1 MRARPLGK
9 TGLTVS
15 ELSLGTWGLSGDGY
29 GPIAESEQDRVIE
42 RAVAL
47 GITLFET
54 ADVYG
59 EGGMEKRLGERLAG
73 TPTRIAT
80 KLGTDRTGVPPRK
93 QFSREYLEDAFEKS
107 RERLRRDTIDVV
119 LLHNPAATTV
129 ARGEAT
135 AVLAQLV
142 EKRAIHA
149 WGVSAGTIE
158 VARAAIAQG
167 ASLISLAHNALFSTD
182 LTALE
187 DDVRKSGV
195 GVLVHSVLAHGLL
208 CGYWSLHKEFP
219 PGDHRADRWTP
230 DDLRRRVGQQSP
242 LRSLVGGGTIYTQR
256 SAALRYALAND
267 TVSSVILGP
276 KSTVQLDQ
284 LVREAGKEPPYLT
297 KEQLQS
303 LEFRLGQLGV
313 QK

>member
-29 GPIAESEQDRVIE
+29 GPVAESEQDRVIE

-59 EGGMEKRLGERLAG
+59 GGAMEKRLGERLAG
-73 TPTRIAT
+73 TPTRVAT
-80 KLGTDRTGVPPRK
+80 KLGTSRTSVPPRK
-93 QFSREYLEDAFEKS
+93 QFSREYLKDAFEKS
-107 RERLRRDTIDVV
+107 RERLRRDTVDIV

-135 AVLAQLV
+135 AVLAELA

-149 WGVSAGTIE
+149 WGVSAGSVE

-167 ASLISLAHNALFSTD
+167 ASVISLAHNALFSTD
-182 LTALE
+182 LTTLE

-195 GVLVHSVLAHGLL
+195 GVLVHSILAHGLL

-219 PGDHRADRWTP
+219 PGDHRAERWTP
-230 DDLRRRVGQQSP
+230 DELRRRVGQQGP
-242 LRSLVGGGTIYTQR
+242 LRSLVGGTIYTQR
-256 SAALRYALAND
+256 SAAIRYALAND
-267 TVSSVILGP
+267 TVSSAVLGP
-276 KSTVQLDQ
+276 KSIVQLDQ

>member
-29 GPIAESEQDRVIE
+29 GPVAESEQDRVIE

-59 EGGMEKRLGERLAG
+59 EGAMEKRLGARLRG
-73 TPTRIAT
+73 TPTHIAT

-93 QFSREYLEDAFEKS
+93 QFSRGYLEEAFERC
-107 RERLRRDTIDVV
+107 RERLCRDTIDVV

-135 AVLAQLV
+135 AVLAQLA
-142 EKRAIHA
+142 EKRVIHA
-149 WGVSAGTIE
+149 WGVSAGSVE

-167 ASLISLAHNALFSTD
+167 ASVISLAHNALFSTD
-182 LTALE
+182 LTMLE

-195 GVLVHSVLAHGLL
+195 GVLVHSILAHGLL
-208 CGYWSLHKEFP
+208 CGFWSLHKEFP
-219 PGDHRADRWTP
+219 PGDHRAERWTP
-230 DDLRRRVGQQSP
+230 DELRRRVGQQSP
-242 LRSLVGGGTIYTQR
+242 LRSLVGGPIQTQR
-256 SAALRYALAND
+256 SAAIRYALAND
-267 TVSSVILGP
+267 TVSSAILGP
-276 KSTVQLDQ
+276 RSTVQLDQ
-284 LVREAGKEPPYLT
+284 LVRESGREPPYLT